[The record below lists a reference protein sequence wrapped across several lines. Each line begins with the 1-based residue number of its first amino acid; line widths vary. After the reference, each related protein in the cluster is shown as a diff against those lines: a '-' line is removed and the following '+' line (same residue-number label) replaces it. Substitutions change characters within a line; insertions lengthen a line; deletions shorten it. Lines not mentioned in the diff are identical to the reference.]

1 MSSSVAAERSA
12 TMGTP
17 FVAVRGVS
25 KTYEVNGEF
34 VDAVERIDLG
44 IEPGA
49 FVSLLGPSGC
59 GKSTLLMMVGGL
71 DMPTQGRVEIR
82 GETVTAP
89 RSDIGIMFQ
98 DATLLPWKSAVDN
111 ILFPFQVTGR
121 DAKEHRDRAVALLRR
136 VGLGGFEG
144 KKPSQL
150 SGGMRQRV
158 ALCRALIDDPALL
171 LMDEPFSALDA
182 ITRDEMNL
190 ILTDLWQQYRKTV
203 LFVTH
208 SLREAVFLSD
218 RVIVMSR
225 RPGRI
230 LADVPIEL
238 PRPRAPDIGETPEF
252 NEYCAFLRAKIAEAH
267 GGHEGGGHEGG
278 GHDGGGRGG

>member
-1 MSSSVAAERSA
+1 MSSPVAAERSA
-12 TMGTP
+12 TAGTP

-34 VDAVERIDLG
+34 IDAVERIDLG

-121 DAKEHRDRAVALLRR
+121 DAREHRDRAVALLRR

-252 NEYCAFLRAKIAEAH
+252 NEYCAILRAKIAEAH
-267 GGHEGGGHEGG
+267 GGDHGGGHGG
-278 GHDGGGRGG
+278 

>member
-12 TMGTP
+12 TVGTP

-98 DATLLPWKSAVDN
+98 DPTLLPWKSAVDN

-121 DAKEHRDRAVALLRR
+121 NAREHRDRAVALLRR

-252 NEYCAFLRAKIAEAH
+252 NEYCAILRAKIAEAH
-267 GGHEGGGHEGG
+267 GGHEGGGHDGG
-278 GHDGGGRGG
+278 GHGG